1 MASNK
6 KANFD
11 SKHTTVSVTQIKI
24 VIYVIFD
31 TPFHSPIPDRDSSP
45 GLIGRKKAVWAFL
58 HIESRT
64 KIDSAYGRY
73 GPTDHQM
80 SDLIDVGYAT
90 FC

>member
-45 GLIGRKKAVWAFL
+45 GLIADKLSVVKKRFGHSCTLNHGLKLTPHTGVTGQR
-58 HIESRT
+58 II
-64 KIDSAYGRY
+64 K
-73 GPTDHQM
+73 
-80 SDLIDVGYAT
+80 
-90 FC
+90 